1 MSITESLAARRTY
14 YALDKSLPV
23 SQDEVVDI
31 VKKTTELVP
40 DAFNMK
46 SARAIVVFGDKRDE

>member
-14 YALDKSLPV
+14 YALDKNLPV

-40 DAFNMK
+40 DAPHPG
-46 SARAIVVFGDKRDE
+46 SGSPYRSRR